1 MMTSRLPVCMVN
13 FQILYCVEKLILN
26 SMHSFY
32 TICVNYPA
40 NATLVCISL
49 DIKSAVCLSDGA
61 INSCRTMVHI
71 GPGHKASPFGG
82 AIFKGLQNPTFR
94 AYILPI

>member
-1 MMTSRLPVCMVN
+1 
-13 FQILYCVEKLILN
+13 
-26 SMHSFY
+26 MHSFY

-61 INSCRTMVHI
+61 INSCRMMVHI

-94 AYILPI
+94 AYILAF